1 MQISVIIP
9 VYNCEKYIEQAVA
22 SVLSQPLKNINIV
35 IIDDGST
42 DSSPKVCDELALN
55 HERVTVIHTENGG
68 VSKARNIGIDYVL
81 SKTDSDYIAFL
92 DADDLYA
99 KDFFNEEISA
109 LLEEKHELL
118 CFTNVRCTNDLR
130 FCNAPIKIKEGT
142 FTGGASS
149 VRIHDDAHF
158 AAALFSSDL
167 LRRTGIRFFE
177 DIKYAEDKI
186 FIMQCLYTAET
197 VVQKERVMYIYRSNP
212 FSAMSKAPFG
222 IAFFLPMIKAYIK
235 SDEIMLRFKNEKRD
249 ELFWGRT
256 LGALYTVEMAQFQVG
271 HDLSFKKVEA
281 VLKENR
287 DVVQNLEL
295 FSDRISK
302 PAKALL
308 NLYKTQRGVFLFKS
322 AVFCFKAKIRK
333 TLKKIKVVRVLLIK
347 KKYKFNNRY
356 I

>member
-42 DSSPKVCDELALN
+42 DSSPKVCDDLALN
-55 HERVTVIHTENGG
+55 HERVTIIHTENGG

-197 VVQKERVMYIYRSNP
+197 IVQKERVM
-212 FSAMSKAPFG
+212 
-222 IAFFLPMIKAYIK
+222 
-235 SDEIMLRFKNEKRD
+235 
-249 ELFWGRT
+249 
-256 LGALYTVEMAQFQVG
+256 
-271 HDLSFKKVEA
+271 
-281 VLKENR
+281 
-287 DVVQNLEL
+287 
-295 FSDRISK
+295 
-302 PAKALL
+302 
-308 NLYKTQRGVFLFKS
+308 
-322 AVFCFKAKIRK
+322 
-333 TLKKIKVVRVLLIK
+333 
-347 KKYKFNNRY
+347 
-356 I
+356 

>member
-1 MQISVIIP
+1 
-9 VYNCEKYIEQAVA
+9 
-22 SVLSQPLKNINIV
+22 
-35 IIDDGST
+35 
-42 DSSPKVCDELALN
+42 
-55 HERVTVIHTENGG
+55 
-68 VSKARNIGIDYVL
+68 
-81 SKTDSDYIAFL
+81 
-92 DADDLYA
+92 
-99 KDFFNEEISA
+99 
-109 LLEEKHELL
+109 
-118 CFTNVRCTNDLR
+118 
-130 FCNAPIKIKEGT
+130 
-142 FTGGASS
+142 
-149 VRIHDDAHF
+149 
-158 AAALFSSDL
+158 
-167 LRRTGIRFFE
+167 
-177 DIKYAEDKI
+177 
-186 FIMQCLYTAET
+186 MQCLYTAET

-295 FSDRISK
+295 FSDRISET
-302 PAKALL
+302 AKALL
-308 NLYKTQRGVFLFKS
+308 NLYKTQRGIFLFKS

-333 TLKKIKVVRVLLIK
+333 VLKKFKVVRVLLIK

>member
-42 DSSPKVCDELALN
+42 DSSPKVCDDLALN

-130 FCNAPIKIKEGT
+130 FCSAPIKIKEGA

-149 VRIHDDAHF
+149 VRIHDDASF
-158 AAALFSSDL
+158 AASLFSSDL

-197 VVQKERVMYIYRSNP
+197 VVQKERVMYLYRSNP
-212 FSAMSKAPFG
+212 FSAMSKYSFG
-222 IAFFLPMIKAYIK
+222 IEYFLPMIKAYIK
-235 SDEIMLRFKNEKRD
+235 SDELMLRFKNEKRD

-256 LGALYTVEMAQFQVG
+256 LGALYTVEMAQSQVG
-271 HDLSFKKVEA
+271 HDLYYKKVEA
-281 VLKENR
+281 VLRENC
-287 DVVQNLEL
+287 DVAQNLEL

-333 TLKKIKVVRVLLIK
+333 VLKKFKVVRVLIIK
-347 KKYKFNNRY
+347 KKYKFDSCY

>member
-295 FSDRISK
+295 FSDRISET
-302 PAKALL
+302 AKALL
-308 NLYKTQRGVFLFKS
+308 NLYKTQRGIFLFKS

-333 TLKKIKVVRVLLIK
+333 VLKKFKVVRVLNIK
-347 KKYKFNNRY
+347 KKYKFDNHY

>member
-42 DSSPKVCDELALN
+42 DSSPKVCDDLALN

-197 VVQKERVMYIYRSNP
+197 VVQKERVMYLYRSNP

-235 SDEIMLRFKNEKRD
+235 SDELMLRFKNEKRD

-271 HDLSFKKVEA
+271 HDLSYKKVEA
-281 VLKENR
+281 VLSENR
-287 DVVQNLEL
+287 DVAQNLEL

-322 AVFCFKAKIRK
+322 AVFCFKAKIK
-333 TLKKIKVVRVLLIK
+333 KVLKKFKVVRVLNIK
-347 KKYKFNNRY
+347 KKYKFDNRY

>member
-42 DSSPKVCDELALN
+42 DSSPKVCDDLALN

-130 FCNAPIKIKEGT
+130 FCSAPIKIKEGA
-142 FTGGASS
+142 FIGGASS
-149 VRIHDDAHF
+149 VRIHDDASF

-197 VVQKERVMYIYRSNP
+197 IVQKEMVIYLYRSNP
-212 FSAMSKAPFG
+212 FSEMSKSYFG
-222 IAFFLPMIKAYIK
+222 IEYFLPMIKAYIK
-235 SDEIMLRFKNEKRD
+235 SDELMLRFKNEKRD

-256 LGALYTVEMAQFQVG
+256 LGALYTVEMAQSQVG

-287 DVVQNLEL
+287 DVVQNLEF
-295 FSDRISK
+295 FSDRISET
-302 PAKALL
+302 AKALL
-308 NLYKTQRGVFLFKS
+308 NLYKTQRGIFLFKS
-322 AVFCFKAKIRK
+322 AVICFKAKIRK
-333 TLKKIKVVRVLLIK
+333 TLKKFKVVRVLLIK